1 MTLVINLLIVLALTV
16 ATLTA
21 VGLLIWALDR
31 AASPRGERKDR
42 RPTLYAWMLITTI
55 AATGAGAVH
64 GLFDEGD
71 RIRLAI
77 HEPMQ

>member
-1 MTLVINLLIVLALTV
+1 MTLVINLLIVFALTV

-42 RPTLYAWMLITTI
+42 RPTLYAWMLIATI
-55 AATGAGAVH
+55 AATGTVAVH

-71 RIRLAI
+71 HIRLAI
-77 HEPMQ
+77 HEPMR

>member
-42 RPTLYAWMLITTI
+42 RPTLYAWMLIVFT
-55 AATGAGAVH
+55 AAAGVFAVH
-64 GLFDEGD
+64 GLLEGKD
-71 RIRLAI
+71 RIHTALYG
-77 HEPMQ
+77 EPL